1 MGKSDP
7 FVFDWYLKNLPAMQ
21 PESIAV
27 LGSTSENFV
36 RKAYPT
42 AQIDLYDLQLGN
54 WEINSEWNIDLQKYD
69 LVVCTRCAYFSK
81 DPADFIQK
89 CKSILKP
96 MGWLF
101 VDWGLGDHWRFKNYK
116 VGWLKDREH
125 EYAAYN
131 NVKSYVMS
139 AVWNDK
145 WEENQEVVNF
155 KNNIEKFGY
164 KKRLIDILREEIPSL
179 LIMDE
184 EVDHSFLSLWE
195 DSPQLYIIT
204 KIKKNHEH

>member
-1 MGKSDP
+1 MSLD
-7 FVFDWYLKNLPAMQ
+7 
-21 PESIAV
+21 
-27 LGSTSENFV
+27 
-36 RKAYPT
+36 
-42 AQIDLYDLQLGN
+42 N
-54 WEINSEWNIDLQKYD
+54 WDINSDWLLPEKYD
-69 LVVCTRCAYFSK
+69 LIICTRCAYFSK

-131 NVKSYVMS
+131 NFKSYVMS

-145 WEENQEVVNF
+145 WEENQEVIYQSIAGVIFFTGSLILYFVWNTWARDPKIRKPIVRQYDAPKGMKPAEIIRL
-155 KNNIEKFGY
+155 KNNY
-164 KKRLIDILREEIPSL
+164 PTTVEITATIISL
-179 LIMDE
+179 AQQGFIN
-184 EVDHSFLSLWE
+184 
-195 DSPQLYIIT
+195 IN
-204 KIKKNHEH
+204 KIKKYNKQINSLELTLQNIK

>member
-7 FVFDWYLKNLPAMQ
+7 FDFDWYLKNLPAIQ

-96 MGWLF
+96 MG
-101 VDWGLGDHWRFKNYK
+101 GI
-116 VGWLKDREH
+116 
-125 EYAAYN
+125 
-131 NVKSYVMS
+131 S
-139 AVWNDK
+139 
-145 WEENQEVVNF
+145 
-155 KNNIEKFGY
+155 
-164 KKRLIDILREEIPSL
+164 
-179 LIMDE
+179 
-184 EVDHSFLSLWE
+184 
-195 DSPQLYIIT
+195 
-204 KIKKNHEH
+204 